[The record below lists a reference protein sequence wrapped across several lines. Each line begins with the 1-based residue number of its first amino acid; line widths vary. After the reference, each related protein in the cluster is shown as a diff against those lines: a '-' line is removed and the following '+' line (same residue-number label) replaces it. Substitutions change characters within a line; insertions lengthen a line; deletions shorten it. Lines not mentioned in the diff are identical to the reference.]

1 MKEPIKHKSVYLLL
15 RAREAVPVDALVD
28 AAKRGQAISRA
39 EFRDRHDASPAD
51 RAAVREHY
59 GRYGLQV
66 LDRPEWR
73 TVELRGSLVQF
84 VFAFPGG
91 PDDPIPEPLAD
102 IVEWV
107 WGVHRIGRPE
117 PELPENAR
125 GVDPTPDSN
134 PEPADPRALVPRC
147 YDPPEFA
154 RLYGFPPELRGEGQ
168 CIGVL
173 SLLGGYKHSDL
184 DVFFAALDM
193 PRPRILDVG
202 DNRWATG
209 PGDLWTNYEVT
220 MDLQVA
226 SSCAPAATTVVY
238 HSDAR
243 CLDEVDT
250 WAYWQVFCR
259 ALFDEH
265 NQPCV
270 LTLSAGLA
278 ENLPGY
284 WTKPEA
290 LLVNDLLAVAACLGV
305 TVCFPTGDSGSNYP
319 TGKMM
324 FDAPALTYFPSSSP
338 WALAVGATTIE
349 VEHGQLVGER
359 VWNRLGAHMNLQYS
373 SAEPPRLP
381 SNLGASTGGTS
392 MYFPMPEWQR
402 KAEVPP
408 YLLIDFTNWVFSN
421 SRVFEGRAV
430 PDVAACGDFLTGYRV
445 YLDGRWC
452 NGGGTSASSP
462 FWAAMIARINQALGR
477 PVGFVTPILYELV
490 LERGV
495 SPFNRPTGNNGAF
508 MADPG
513 KPWDACTGLG
523 TPRGGELIA
532 ALREYFLR
540 LSVER
545 EGV

>member
-1 MKEPIKHKSVYLLL
+1 MKESVKQKSVYLLL
-15 RAREAVPVDALVD
+15 RARVAVPVDALVE

-39 EFRDRHDASPAD
+39 EFRARYDASEAD

-59 GRYGLQV
+59 SRYGLQV

-73 TVELRGSLVQF
+73 TIELRGSLVQF

-91 PDDPIPEPLAD
+91 PDDPIPEPLAG
-102 IVEWV
+102 IVEWA
-107 WGVHRIGRPE
+107 WGVNRIGLPE
-117 PELPENAR
+117 PELPENSR
-125 GVDPTPDSN
+125 GVDPAPDPN
-134 PEPADPRALVPRC
+134 PEPTDPRALRPRS

-154 RLYGFPPELRGEGQ
+154 RLYGFPPDLRGEGQ

-184 DVFFAALDM
+184 EVFFAALDM

-202 DNRWATG
+202 ENRWATG
-209 PGDLWTNYEVT
+209 AGDLWTNYEVS
-220 MDLQVA
+220 MDLQIA

-238 HSDAR
+238 HADAR
-243 CLDEVDT
+243 SLDEVDT
-250 WAYWQVFCR
+250 WTYWQVFCR
-259 ALFDEH
+259 ALFDEQ

-290 LLVNDLLAVAACLGV
+290 LLVNEVLAVGACLGV
-305 TVCFPTGDSGSNYP
+305 TLCFPTGDSGSNYP

-349 VEHGQLVGER
+349 VEAGQLVGER
-359 VWNRLGAHMNLQYS
+359 VWNQLGAHMNLQYS
-373 SAEPPRLP
+373 SSTPPTLP

-430 PDVAACGDFLTGYRV
+430 PDVSACGDFLTGYRV
-445 YLDGRWC
+445 HLDGRWC
-452 NGGGTSASSP
+452 HGGGTSASSP

-490 LERGV
+490 LDRGV
-495 SPFNRPTGNNGAF
+495 LPFNRPVGNNGAF
-508 MADPG
+508 TADPD
-513 KPWDACTGLG
+513 KPWNACTGLG
-523 TPRGGELIA
+523 TPRGAELIA
-532 ALREYFLR
+532 ALREYFGL
-540 LSVER
+540 LER
-545 EGV
+545 ERV